1 MISELITITKA
12 PTKMPVQLTERA
24 AEQIAKVMLE
34 EGMNAIDNGVRVGVK
49 GGGCSG
55 LQYNMEFVDGP
66 NEMDFG
72 EEQHGVN
79 VIVDPFSAA
88 HLEGTIVDYIETLLD
103 AGFKFE
109 NPHAVRT
116 CGCGSSFSP

>member
-1 MISELITITKA
+1 MIKEINFSKKAVERINQLISKKPSGTFF
-12 PTKMPVQLTERA
+12 R
-24 AEQIAKVMLE
+24 IA
-34 EGMNAIDNGVRVGVK
+34 VK

-55 LQYNMEFVDGP
+55 LQYNLEFVDGP

-79 VIVDPFSAA
+79 VIIDPFSAA
-88 HLEGTIVDYIETLLD
+88 HLEGTIIDYVETIMD
-103 AGFKFE
+103 SGFKFE
-109 NPHAVRT
+109 NPHATRT